1 MITWNMS
8 GPGGTIDFGDGVT
21 VWLQGNDANIVDEQ
35 VERCETQEQQQAL
48 LDLYRPDPED

>member
-21 VWLQGNDANIVDEQ
+21 VWLQGDDASNLDDE
-35 VERCETQEQQQAL
+35 VERCETQQQQDDL
-48 LDLYRPDPED
+48 LGAYHPDN